1 MEDLFGY
8 SLIFYAL
15 SVGAFRTDMRA
26 ALDTYCP
33 LFMRARSSGST
44 REPGPACGAAH
55 DRDSRA
61 SAMASF
67 KDDPDYLGPIS
78 ATPQKMVEEML
89 AVAGV
94 TAADVVYD
102 LGCNDG
108 RVLVTAAA
116 NAGARG
122 VGVEIDE
129 GAVKKAR
136 TKVRV
141 SSSSP
146 ASSVPRSSYPPRLV
160 FPSQKPNQW
169 ASPDA

>member
-1 MEDLFGY
+1 ML
-8 SLIFYAL
+8 L
-15 SVGAFRTDMRA
+15 
-26 ALDTYCP
+26 
-33 LFMRARSSGST
+33 
-44 REPGPACGAAH
+44 GPVTAAH
-55 DRDSRA
+55 DRDSRASAMA

-94 TAADVVYD
+94 TAADVVFD

-169 ASPDA
+169 APPDA

>member
-1 MEDLFGY
+1 
-8 SLIFYAL
+8 
-15 SVGAFRTDMRA
+15 
-26 ALDTYCP
+26 
-33 LFMRARSSGST
+33 
-44 REPGPACGAAH
+44 
-55 DRDSRA
+55 
-61 SAMASF
+61 MASF

-129 GAVKKAR
+129 GAVRKAR

-160 FPSQKPNQW
+160 FPPQKPNQW
-169 ASPDA
+169 APPTA